1 MTGKTQA
8 QRIADATN
16 TATRLVKYVKSKL
29 GKEPKRYANVRRHGV
44 AEMNLKRMGI
54 QPKISLEDNKEMP
67 RNVDYD
73 LKEVNRNE

>member
-1 MTGKTQA
+1 MGKHSQEVMTGKTQA

-16 TATRLVKYVKSKL
+16 PFNNHRLVKYVKSKL

-54 QPKISLEDNKEMP
+54 QPKISLEEDKQRVE
-67 RNVDYD
+67 
-73 LKEVNRNE
+73 